1 LYAGHLDNPVSPTL
15 DLSFGVPQEIYYNT
29 NLYTNNN
36 IFNRF
41 HKKLIDEI
49 TDRDS
54 KILTAYFYLR
64 PSDIRNLDFRN
75 QFYFQND
82 YFRLNKV
89 FDYDPLKNDVT
100 KCEFLKI
107 KDAGTF
113 TATIHTMLGGISS
126 AFGESLEIPPII
138 NTWNAS
144 TIDNIRITG
153 GARAMT
159 GGTDNIYGDNVRSCI
174 VNGNGNVIGDS
185 ENVTLLGSS
194 GCIVGSGI
202 SNVTLINTFDTEIT
216 ESDSMYI
223 NGVVLNADSLNQTKI
238 VTIPSADVLNLGT
251 TPYLLIDSP
260 GVGYYIQVLTAACK
274 VNFNTT
280 AYATNTTIN
289 IYTDTATR
297 VQHVFS
303 NGLNA
308 TLSRIAVSAQ
318 QGINGAAD
326 TQLISDKG
334 VYLKT
339 QTTSPTAG
347 DSDIIIYLTY
357 RIIQE

>member
-1 LYAGHLDNPVSPTL
+1 
-15 DLSFGVPQEIYYNT
+15 
-29 NLYTNNN
+29 
-36 IFNRF
+36 
-41 HKKLIDEI
+41 
-49 TDRDS
+49 
-54 KILTAYFYLR
+54 
-64 PSDIRNLDFRN
+64 
-75 QFYFQND
+75 
-82 YFRLNKV
+82 
-89 FDYDPLKNDVT
+89 
-100 KCEFLKI
+100 
-107 KDAGTF
+107 
-113 TATIHTMLGGISS
+113 
-126 AFGESLEIPPII
+126 
-138 NTWNAS
+138 
-144 TIDNIRITG
+144 
-153 GARAMT
+153 
-159 GGTDNIYGDNVRSCI
+159 
-174 VNGNGNVIGDS
+174 
-185 ENVTLLGSS
+185 
-194 GCIVGSGI
+194 
-202 SNVTLINTFDTEIT
+202 
-216 ESDSMYI
+216 
-223 NGVVLNADSLNQTKI
+223 
-238 VTIPSADVLNLGT
+238 
-251 TPYLLIDSP
+251 LIDSP